1 MSKREP
7 AQFSQFAS
15 FGAYLA
21 KIEGHISFLWSCE
34 SSFSFVNDLDVFV
47 RPKKHNMHL
56 ENEFRYT
63 FEEKKSFFGIVVV
76 IFFFKIAVKS

>member
-1 MSKREP
+1 MKKR
-7 AQFSQFAS
+7 QFLSTP
-15 FGAYLA
+15 
-21 KIEGHISFLWSCE
+21 LWSCE

-63 FEEKKSFFGIVVV
+63 FEEKKIIFWNCCGHFFLQNCC
-76 IFFFKIAVKS
+76 KILSRYIEKHRLFRSKI